1 VRFASEEEED
11 EDDEMEV
18 EGEREA
24 AEAVRFISVRKGGRM
39 VNVRAGMVQ

>member
-1 VRFASEEEED
+1 MRFASEEEED

-24 AEAVRFISVRKGGRM
+24 AEAVRFISVRNEG
-39 VNVRAGMVQ
+39 